1 MKKILLFAAVSVAL
15 SASAEVLTPAQAL
28 ERVRQV
34 TELTDNGAVR
44 RMTARN
50 AAVAI
55 PVRTVSSAAGLPQLY
70 LFADGENGLMIVS
83 AESESEALMGY
94 TDSYSPDQQVPPALE
109 YMISCYAAEIEAV
122 RAGVVTYAAES
133 VFDLNS
139 PAISPICTTRW
150 DQGAPYNAM
159 CPMLNG
165 QRSVTGCVATA
176 MAQVLKTYEYPE
188 KCSGGTFSYFWE
200 ENNTTLSM
208 NFNEVTLDWA
218 DMGDRYTAEESAPAV
233 AELMKAVAYSAQM
246 GFSPYASGAHGIDM
260 AVGLIRNFDYDCTLT
275 YERREWYSLGEWHQK
290 VYDVLASGHAL
301 YYDGVNP
308 GYTSA
313 HAFVVD
319 GYQGDG
325 LFHLNWGWGGMSDG
339 YFRLT
344 ALDPAAQGIGGST
357 AGYDRE
363 QGAIFNMIPG
373 GTTNVSDAPYVFFMT
388 TGFRSAR
395 TTSKLNANTSFLA
408 SSGGGIYNCG
418 PNTVEKFKLAVKFVK
433 STGEIFWFSSESL
446 YGKCAPYSG
455 VTGTFSCYL
464 TDELTEGS
472 YMVSPAVYN
481 PTTGK
486 YYDVKYPVGAGG
498 TFGAEISGNTIT
510 FSTAQKSSLSA
521 VEVTIPEVI
530 YQNTP
535 FEIKATLLNP
545 GPEEYYGPV
554 TVKLFK
560 KGTSTEVAILGNVVV
575 SAVPGEPVDAAAYF
589 KLEGTS
595 VAVGEYDLGMIDQYS
610 NEVTERVAVT
620 LEEEMPQG
628 TPTCKSMR
636 ATNKAQDQLTFRMN
650 LSCTGGMYINPV
662 YVVLTEYGGS
672 NVLTYFASPTVT
684 LDPNGGIVSVY
695 ASCDFHQGTPGARYT
710 AYPYYV
716 YNGNIVQMGG
726 SKISF
731 YLEEPTSGIDNIEGG
746 ESAPVEY
753 YDLGGRRVVEPKN
766 GIYIRKQGSEV
777 TKVVL

>member
-1 MKKILLFAAVSVAL
+1 MKKIIITASFLTAL
-15 SASAEVLTPAQAL
+15 AMSAQDTPL
-28 ERVRQV
+28 W
-34 TELTDNGAVR
+34 L
-44 RMTARN
+44 RN
-50 AAVAI
+50 
-55 PVRTVSSAAGLPQLY
+55 S
-70 LFADGENGLMIVS
+70 
-83 AESESEALMGY
+83 
-94 TDSYSPDQQVPPALE
+94 
-109 YMISCYAAEIEAV
+109 
-122 RAGVVTYAAES
+122 
-133 VFDLNS
+133 
-139 PAISPICTTRW
+139 AISPDGKCIAFTYKGDIYSVSTEGGQARQLTADDAYDTKPLWSPDGSKIAFQSNREGSMDIYVMSANGGTPKRLTTNSANESLRAW
-150 DQGAPYNAM
+150 SDNSTLLYSASIMPAQNAM
-159 CPMLNG
+159 QGSFTP
-165 QRSVTGCVATA
+165 QIYSV
-176 MAQVLKTYEYPE
+176 
-188 KCSGGTFSYFWE
+188 
-200 ENNTTLSM
+200 
-208 NFNEVTLDWA
+208 
-218 DMGDRYTAEESAPAV
+218 SA
-233 AELMKAVAYSAQM
+233 
-246 GFSPYASGAHGIDM
+246 I
-260 AVGLIRNFDYDCTLT
+260 
-275 YERREWYSLGEWHQK
+275 
-290 VYDVLASGHAL
+290 
-301 YYDGVNP
+301 NP
-308 GYTSA
+308 GRPEMMMSWPASAITVASA

-395 TTSKLNANTSFLA
+395 TTGKLNANVSFLA
-408 SSGGGIYNCG
+408 SGGGGIYNCG

-464 TDELTEGS
+464 TDELTDGS

-560 KGTSTEVAILGNVVV
+560 KGTSTEVATLGNVVV
-575 SAVPGEPVDAAAYF
+575 SAVPGEPVDVAAYF

-662 YVVLTEYGGS
+662 YVVLTEYGS
-672 NVLTYFASPTVT
+672 NEVLTYFASPTVT